1 MTDPLDGNAGTM
13 LATFID
19 PSGVEWPLTNISDD
33 VGWFTT
39 QDISGWGAPTF
50 EYTLDPVPAGGD
62 MVRFIRTEAARIVWP
77 MHIWGDTYEEFT
89 DRFRLLRQAVMST
102 VHLNTSGILRV
113 ARPDATARE
122 IDVFYEAGFEGQGGE
137 NWISANP
144 VITFLAP
151 NSYWRST
158 TAIEIQR
165 EYIGSSQSFLNP
177 FMTLSSGQILGES
190 TVNNPGDV
198 PAYPE
203 WHLTGPMS
211 SLTATNHRTGHEFIL
226 SYSLLAGET
235 ATITTE
241 RPTVRGPLGQN
252 IVSSLN
258 WPDAYLWSLLPGDND
273 VEFSAG
279 GPGTGTKVVLS
290 FHSRFNGV

>member
-1 MTDPLDGNAGTM
+1 MSDPLSDAGTM

-19 PSGVEWPLTNISDD
+19 PTGVEWPLTNITDD

-39 QDISGWGAPTF
+39 QEIAGWGAPPF

-77 MHIWGDTYEEFT
+77 MHVWGETYEQFT
-89 DRFRLLRQAVMST
+89 DRYRQLRQAIMST
-102 VHLNTSGILRV
+102 VHLNTSGLLRV

-122 IDVFYEAGFEGQGGE
+122 IEVFYEAGFEGQGGE
-137 NWISANP
+137 NWIYANP

-158 TAIEIQR
+158 TPIEIQR
-165 EYIGSSQSFLNP
+165 EYVGSSQSWLNP
-177 FMTLSSGQILGES
+177 FMSVSPGQVLGES
-190 TVNNPGDV
+190 TANNPGDV
-198 PAYPE
+198 PAFPI
-203 WHLTGPMS
+203 WTLHGPMTS
-211 SLTATNHRTGHEFIL
+211 FTATNHRTGQEFIL

-235 ATITTE
+235 ITITTE
-241 RPTVRGPLGQN
+241 RPTVRGPAGEN
-252 IVSSLN
+252 IVSALN
-258 WPDAYLWSLLPGDND
+258 WPDAYLWSMLPGDNE

-279 GPGTGTKVVLS
+279 GPGTGTKVILQ
-290 FHSRFNGV
+290 FYPRFNGV